1 MMDAFPAPK
10 AIHHHPLRFRR
21 FFNTGGSH
29 AQIALCEH
37 HIGVPSC
44 CARCR
49 RWTSSARAG
58 APHRHEMTEFLVLP
72 RKGVYL
78 RQPWRVLSVAALRIA
93 RVLFDRHAWRG

>member
-1 MMDAFPAPK
+1 MMGAFPAPK

-37 HIGVPSC
+37 HIGVLSC

-58 APHRHEMTEFLVLP
+58 APHRHEIDRAIAL
-72 RKGVYL
+72 L
-78 RQPWRVLSVAALRIA
+78 RTTRHEDLRA
-93 RVLFDRHAWRG
+93 GSDSFNQSQKDTPFTG